1 MSVFVRTN
9 TLFRLAR
16 YQGGPY
22 SIVCCCGG
30 WLKPGREEHAPVA
43 QRIERLTTDQK
54 VGGSN
59 PFRRTNEAFPVKEG
73 LFCCLSKPADVA
85 V

>member
-1 MSVFVRTN
+1 MFLLEL
-9 TLFRLAR
+9 TLFFDLRAIKGAR
-16 YQGGPY
+16 IVLFVAAAGGH
-22 SIVCCCGG
+22 
-30 WLKPGREEHAPVA
+30 KPDREEHAPVA

-59 PFRRTNEAFPVKEG
+59 PFRRTNEAFPIKEG

>member
-1 MSVFVRTN
+1 MLEL
-9 TLFRLAR
+9 TLFFDLRTIKGAR
-16 YQGGPY
+16 IVLFVAATGGY
-22 SIVCCCGG
+22 
-30 WLKPGREEHAPVA
+30 KPGREEHAPVA

-59 PFRRTNEAFPVKEG
+59 PSRRTNEAFPFKEG